1 VDILAEFKIGCGHLS
16 RRVKSNIHIPVPPQ
30 PRIEREKTDC
40 VVDAFQKYSSD
51 EISKDHYVRS
61 VGFRHRANTE
71 M

>member
-1 VDILAEFKIGCGHLS
+1 MIFLEVIIDQQATTYIKMRNMTKQA
-16 RRVKSNIHIPVPPQ
+16 PQ

-40 VVDAFQKYSSD
+40 VVDAFQKYSSG

-61 VGFRHRANTE
+61 VAFRYRANTE